1 MMKRD
6 AVCFLLLLLFLGCS
20 PPPVAAATPGQYDQA
35 LGQVQAALAAQAE
48 AVTARVVPSNEAPSL
63 VARRVLG
70 PIHALERPGHA
81 PAPAN
86 AAPLI
91 AAISAAEALHDSDSK
106 ATALEAVGTQIAVLR
121 ADLAR
126 ADLARAGGAPDGAAA
141 VRSAR
146 AVLARPEYG
155 SDPLPPPSLAERLAA
170 WLDRVFA
177 PRPQPNQKPLNL
189 PHVNPNVILGILI
202 AVAAA
207 AFAVLVAVIVQAI
220 GRRGVRAKP
229 LALDAEEA
237 TLVQSR
243 DNDSL
248 LALAEQQAGLGDYRR
263 AFRLVYLAALIALDT
278 GGTLRFDRSRTN
290 WEYLCALRAAGRADV
305 YAALTPLTREFDQVW
320 YGLAPADAGQYARAL
335 AQYHA
340 LQPAS
345 KSPAPVMQ
353 GASA

>member
-126 ADLARAGGAPDGAAA
+126 AGGAPDGAAV

-290 WEYLCALRAAGRADV
+290 WEYLRALRAAGRADV

>member
-1 MMKRD
+1 MMKRR
-6 AVCFLLLLLFLGCS
+6 AACFLLLLLFLGCS
-20 PPPVAAATPGQYDQA
+20 PLPAAAATPGQYDQA
-35 LGQVQAALAAQAE
+35 LGQVQSALAAQAE

-81 PAPAN
+81 PAPVN

-91 AAISAAEALHDSDSK
+91 AAISAAEALRDSDSK
-106 ATALEAVGTQIAVLR
+106 AAALEAVGAQIAVL
-121 ADLAR
+121 R
-126 ADLARAGGAPDGAAA
+126 ADLARAGGAPDGAAML
-141 VRSAR
+141 RSAR
-146 AVLARPEYG
+146 AVLARPEYA

-177 PRPQPNQKPLNL
+177 PRPRPNQKPLNL

-248 LALAEQQAGLGDYRR
+248 LALAEQQAGQGDYRR

-278 GGTLRFDRSRTN
+278 GGVLRFDRSRTN
-290 WEYLCALRAAGRADV
+290 WEYLRDLRAAGRADV

-320 YGLAPADAGQYARAL
+320 YGLAPTDAGQYARAL

-340 LQPAS
+340 LQAAS
-345 KSPAPVMQ
+345 KSPAPVVQ